1 MFASGIFTV
10 ILSLLPTELY
20 KITEEHGN
28 YSIFLCFT
36 DKNNFFFVPCLDNGF
51 LGTYDPPAD
60 FLEDILNRNRKDGN
74 SSSPTLAPSSRK
86 RRSLLA
92 VSTSGNSLSGISN
105 PTTCVDFGASMIFVV
120 DNDNYPEY
128 DENNLY
134 NTNPDFDS
142 GPFRDLKERHTLM
155 NTNSTLFAFKFD
167 SPGVYVFR
175 SSKFPDYKMVGFIA

>member
-1 MFASGIFTV
+1 MHVFFPNCTRNLLILLIQIFP
-10 ILSLLPTELY
+10 S
-20 KITEEHGN
+20 
-28 YSIFLCFT
+28 
-36 DKNNFFFVPCLDNGF
+36 LDNGF
-51 LGTYDPPAD
+51 LGAYDPPTD
-60 FLEDILNRNRKDGN
+60 FIQDILIKNRKDDN
-74 SSSPTLAPSSRK
+74 STSPTVAPSRG

-92 VSTSGNSLSGISN
+92 VSTSGNPLSGISN
-105 PTTCVDFGASMIFVV
+105 PTTCVDYGASMMFVV

-142 GPFRDLKERHTLM
+142 GPFRDLKERHALM

-175 SSKFPDYKMVGFIA
+175 SSKYPDYKMVCSFTEIFTLLFANHCEEGELNSSFL

>member
-1 MFASGIFTV
+1 MHIFHIILV
-10 ILSLLPTELY
+10 IRMSSFY
-20 KITEEHGN
+20 IA
-28 YSIFLCFT
+28 
-36 DKNNFFFVPCLDNGF
+36 FVGNGF

-60 FLEDILNRNRKDGN
+60 FLQGILRENRKDDN
-74 SSSPTLAPSSRK
+74 STSPSDTPSSRS

-92 VSTSGNSLSGISN
+92 VSTSGRSLSGISN
-105 PTTCVDFGASMIFVV
+105 PTTCLNYGASMLFIV

-142 GPFRDLKERHTLM
+142 GPFRDLRERHALM
-155 NTNSTLFAFKFD
+155 GTNSTLFAFKFD

-175 SSKFPDYKMVGFIA
+175 SSKYPDYKMVCLCCNSEIKDGIYKIFKVKKMHDGS